1 MSRQPHHAA
10 GRDPGPDLL
19 HNSGCAPSASIVWRG
34 LGRSAVTNPAER
46 LTLAGSRGTWL
57 QLTLSIGVSDARY
70 HREWNTAAP
79 LLELVQPGHGLAQ
92 EPAQRRLIELIENHT
107 AKLDWPPCLIAGAP
121 DFNPAGANQ
130 PGLALDHALSAFV
143 AVSKSIGSLW
153 LRNRPARLAP
163 LHSPRLMESSG
174 TSMRGVRWGQTL
186 WFPEGIP
193 SDILKQAAAQP
204 QSRVYRPNPMG

>member
-1 MSRQPHHAA
+1 MSAQPHHAA
-10 GRDPGPDLL
+10 GRDHGPELL
-19 HNSGCAPSASIVWRG
+19 HNSGYASSASIVWRG
-34 LGRSAVTNPAER
+34 FGRSAAADADER

-57 QLTLSIGVSDARY
+57 QLSLSIGAADARY

-79 LLELVQPGHGLAQ
+79 LLKLIQPGHGLAQ
-92 EPAQRRLIELIENHT
+92 EPAQRRLIELIEEHT

-121 DFNPAGANQ
+121 GFNPAGANQ
-130 PGLALDHALSAFV
+130 LGLTLDHALSAFV

-163 LHSPRLMESSG
+163 LHSPRVTEPSSAP
-174 TSMRGVRWGQTL
+174 MRGVRWSQTL

-193 SDILKQAAAQP
+193 SDILKQGAQQS
-204 QSRVYRPNPMG
+204 QSRVHRPNPMG

>member
-1 MSRQPHHAA
+1 MSAQPHHAA
-10 GRDPGPDLL
+10 GRDHGPDLL
-19 HNSGCAPSASIVWRG
+19 HNSGYAPSASIVWRG
-34 LGRSAVTNPAER
+34 LGRSAAADAPER
-46 LTLAGSRGTWL
+46 LALAGSRGTWL
-57 QLTLSIGVSDARY
+57 QLTLSIGVADARH

-92 EPAQRRLIELIENHT
+92 EPAQRRLIELIEEHT

-121 DFNPAGANQ
+121 GFNPAGGNQ
-130 PGLALDHALSAFV
+130 LGLTLDHALSAFV

-153 LRNRPARLAP
+153 LRKRPARLAP

-193 SDILKQAAAQP
+193 SDILKQAAQQS